1 MNELNNIALSLGKY
15 KNNSLSLSTNTVT
28 TSLKE
33 ALTIT
38 KASDKLNWQE
48 GTLTY
53 TIIVTN
59 NSNNTYK
66 DLAIEELINTNLVG
80 LMNKSVTI
88 NNIKTEGYTYI
99 NNTLLIPIEVILPHT
114 KQIITFAIKKNT
126 TRPFKLTSTSLLK
139 YNQIKSIESNKVT
152 VISQTSMPRTTNYD
166 CGAPYW
172 RI

>member
-1 MNELNNIALSLGKY
+1 MNELNNTAISLGKY

-59 NSNNTYK
+59 NSNHTYK
-66 DLAIEELINTNLVG
+66 NLTIEDLINPNLVG
-80 LMNKSVTI
+80 LMNKSI
-88 NNIKTEGYTYI
+88 QAYQY
-99 NNTLLIPIEVILPHT
+99 
-114 KQIITFAIKKNT
+114 
-126 TRPFKLTSTSLLK
+126 
-139 YNQIKSIESNKVT
+139 
-152 VISQTSMPRTTNYD
+152 
-166 CGAPYW
+166 
-172 RI
+172 

>member
-1 MNELNNIALSLGKY
+1 MNELNNTAISLGKY

-59 NSNNTYK
+59 NSNHTYK
-66 DLAIEELINTNLVG
+66 NLTIKDLITPNLVG
-80 LMNKSVTI
+80 LMNKSI
-88 NNIKTEGYTYI
+88 QAYQY
-99 NNTLLIPIEVILPHT
+99 
-114 KQIITFAIKKNT
+114 
-126 TRPFKLTSTSLLK
+126 
-139 YNQIKSIESNKVT
+139 
-152 VISQTSMPRTTNYD
+152 
-166 CGAPYW
+166 
-172 RI
+172 